1 MQILDFRLADGEPWQ
16 NGDVLLGFFDC
27 EVGGLRLFECLLVR
41 AARGLLVA
49 QTPRGDQHR
58 GEGRVVQFASKKLR
72 RDMCRQAFAEFLAA
86 GSDEAKR

>member
-1 MQILDFRLADGEPWQ
+1 
-16 NGDVLLGFFDC
+16 
-27 EVGGLRLFECLLVR
+27 
-41 AARGLLVA
+41 LVA

>member
-41 AARGLLVA
+41 AEHEALMSTDNYIAPIGAKGSGVARATVDAVDSSLSR
-49 QTPRGDQHR
+49 PRYP
-58 GEGRVVQFASKKLR
+58 R
-72 RDMCRQAFAEFLAA
+72 RT
-86 GSDEAKR
+86 